1 MRTCKLGDVDEESVG
16 VLRRHPWGGIKF
28 GGEKVRAVM
37 NTAADAVMDVVGAW

>member
-1 MRTCKLGDVDEESVG
+1 MKR
-16 VLRRHPWGGIKF
+16 VLLVFASCTVTVVVAYKF